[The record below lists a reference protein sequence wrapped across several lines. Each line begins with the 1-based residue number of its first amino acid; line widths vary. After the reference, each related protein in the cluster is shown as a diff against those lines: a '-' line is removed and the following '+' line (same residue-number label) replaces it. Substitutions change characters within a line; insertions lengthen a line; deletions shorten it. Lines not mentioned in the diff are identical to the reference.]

1 MEININQTI
10 RNVLKEDRTLKST
23 QTTESYMIIP
33 APGKHLV
40 NTKTGESFVGA
51 LSLGSRWK
59 VSDFIEVS
67 DN

>member
-10 RNVLKEDRTLKST
+10 RNVLNEDRTLKST
-23 QTTESYMIIP
+23 QTTESYIIIP
-33 APGKHLV
+33 AEGKHLV

-51 LSLGSRWK
+51 ISLGSRWK

>member
-10 RNVLKEDRTLKST
+10 RNVLNEDGTLKSK
-23 QTTESYMIIP
+23 QTTESYMIIQ
-33 APGKHLV
+33 AQGKHLV

-51 LSLGSRWK
+51 ISLGGRWK

-67 DN
+67 DT

>member
-1 MEININQTI
+1 MEINIHQII
-10 RNVLKEDRTLKST
+10 RNVLNEDRTLKST

-51 LSLGSRWK
+51 ISLGGRWK
-59 VSDFIEVS
+59 VSDFMEVS

>member
-1 MEININQTI
+1 MEININQII
-10 RNVLKEDRTLKST
+10 RNVLNEDRTLKST
-23 QTTESYMIIP
+23 QKTESYIIIP
-33 APGKHLV
+33 ADGKHLV

-51 LSLGSRWK
+51 ISLGGRWK

>member
-1 MEININQTI
+1 MEININQII
-10 RNVLKEDRTLKST
+10 RNVLNEDRTLKST
-23 QTTESYMIIP
+23 QKTESYIIIP
-33 APGKHLV
+33 ADGKRLV

-51 LSLGSRWK
+51 ISLGSRWK

>member
-10 RNVLKEDRTLKST
+10 RNVLNEDRTLKST

-33 APGKHLV
+33 SPGKHLV

-51 LSLGSRWK
+51 ISLGSRWK

>member
-1 MEININQTI
+1 MEININQII
-10 RNVLKEDRTLKST
+10 RNVLNEDRTLKST

-33 APGKHLV
+33 ATRKHLV
-40 NTKTGESFVGA
+40 NTKTGESFIGA
-51 LSLGSRWK
+51 ISLGSRWK

>member
-10 RNVLKEDRTLKST
+10 RNVLNEDRTLKST

-33 APGKHLV
+33 AEGKHLV
-40 NTKTGESFVGA
+40 NTKTGESIIGA
-51 LSLGSRWK
+51 ISLGGRWK

>member
-10 RNVLKEDRTLKST
+10 RNVLNEDRTLKST
-23 QTTESYMIIP
+23 QTTESYIIIP

-40 NTKTGESFVGA
+40 NTKTGESFVGTI
-51 LSLGSRWK
+51 SLGGRWK
-59 VSDFIEVS
+59 VSDFMEVS

>member
-1 MEININQTI
+1 MEININQII
-10 RNVLKEDRTLKST
+10 RNVLNEDRTLKST

-40 NTKTGESFVGA
+40 NTKTGESFIGA
-51 LSLGSRWK
+51 ISLGGRWK

>member
-10 RNVLKEDRTLKST
+10 RNVLNEDRTLKST

-40 NTKTGESFVGA
+40 NTKTGESFIGA
-51 LSLGSRWK
+51 ISLGGR
-59 VSDFIEVS
+59 
-67 DN
+67 

>member
-10 RNVLKEDRTLKST
+10 RNVLNEDRTLKST
-23 QTTESYMIIP
+23 QTTESDVITP

-51 LSLGSRWK
+51 ISLGGRWK

>member
-1 MEININQTI
+1 MEININQII
-10 RNVLKEDRTLKST
+10 RNVLNEDRILKST
-23 QTTESYMIIP
+23 QKTESYIIIP
-33 APGKHLV
+33 ADGKHLV

-51 LSLGSRWK
+51 ISLGSRWK